1 MQLEQII
8 KRPLILTEKGTN
20 LRDNENQY
28 LFEVDLRANKI
39 EIRQAVETLFEVSV
53 TDVNTLIMRGK
64 MKRMGR
70 TRAKTRNWKKAI
82 VTLADDDSIDFFE
95 GA

>member
-8 KRPLILTEKGTN
+8 KRPLIFSEKGTI
-20 LRDNENQY
+20 LRDTENKY

-39 EIRQAVETLFEVSV
+39 EVKNAVESLFDVKV
-53 TDVNTLIMRGK
+53 LDVNTLIVRGK

-70 TRAKTRNWKKAI
+70 TEAKTRNWKKAI
-82 VTLADDDSIDFFE
+82 VTIDENDSIDFLE

>member
-39 EIRQAVETLFEVSV
+39 EIRKAVEALFEVSV

>member
-20 LRDNENQY
+20 LRDTENQY
-28 LFEVDLRANKI
+28 LFEVDIRANKI
-39 EIRQAVETLFEVSV
+39 EIRKAVETLFEVSV

-70 TRAKTRNWKKAI
+70 TTAKTRNWKKAI
-82 VTLADDDSIDFFE
+82 VTLAADDSIDFFE